1 MSASTAVRETK
12 KSKDGGINPF
22 RLLLT
27 GEPYVS
33 AIFLLLNFAL
43 GLFWFVLLVTLIPL
57 GVGLA
62 ITLVG
67 IPILVL
73 TMIIWRGGAMVER
86 WRFRFMFGDN
96 IPEPYKEVPEGSF
109 WIRVKTHLSDSGT
122 WLDLAYLL
130 LLGPIGIA
138 EFVVLVV
145 SVSVPVSLIALPTY
159 YWTGGGPEFGSGNH
173 MRFDT
178 FPEALVG
185 SVIGFLLFPVAVL
198 IIVAIT
204 RGHRALAKW
213 MLGGMGRLELTE
225 RVETLTK
232 TRSDVIDAQLDE
244 RQRIER
250 DLHDGVQPR
259 LVTLAMD
266 LGMAKEK
273 MQTDPEAAQKLLT
286 ESHEEAKQV
295 LSELRGVIR
304 GIHPAVLTDRGLDA
318 AISGL
323 ASRSPVPVD
332 VDIDLPER
340 LPPAVESTAYFIVAE
355 GLTNVAKHSQ
365 ATEARV
371 WARVMRGQLFLEI
384 VDNGVGGAT
393 AEASGGLAGLG
404 SRVAALDGKL
414 LLESP
419 DGGPTMVRAE
429 IPCGS

>member
-1 MSASTAVRETK
+1 MAVQSAVTESTKPKEA
-12 KSKDGGINPF
+12 GFNPF
-22 RLLLT
+22 RLLKSW
-27 GEPYVS
+27 EPYVS

-43 GLFWFVLLVTLIPL
+43 GLFWFILLVTLIPL

-62 ITLVG
+62 ITLIG

-73 TMIIWRGGAMVER
+73 TMIIWRGGAMAER
-86 WRFRFMFGDN
+86 WRFRFMFDDD
-96 IPEPYKEVPEGSF
+96 IPEPYKDVPEGSF
-109 WIRVKTHLSDSGT
+109 WTRIKTHLSDGAT

-130 LLGPIGIA
+130 LLFPIGTA
-138 EFVVLVV
+138 EFVILTVAAAAPLW
-145 SVSVPVSLIALPTY
+145 LISIPTH
-159 YWTGGGPEFGSGNH
+159 YWASKPEIISNW
-173 MRFDT
+173 RIDT
-178 FPEALVG
+178 LPEALAACAAGLVLLP
-185 SVIGFLLFPVAVL
+185 IGVLL
-198 IIVAIT
+198 IVAMT

-232 TRSDVIDAQLDE
+232 TRSDVIEAQLDE

-273 MQTDPEAAQKLLT
+273 MENDPVAAQKLLA

-323 ASRSPVPVD
+323 ASRAPVPVD
-332 VDIDLPER
+332 VDIDLPGR
-340 LPPAVESTAYFIVAE
+340 LPEAVESTAYFIVAE
-355 GLTNVAKHSQ
+355 SLTNVAKHSQ

-371 WARVMRGQLFLEI
+371 WVRVMRGLLLLEI

-393 AEASGGLAGLG
+393 AETGGGLAGLG
-404 SRVAALDGKL
+404 SRVAALDGRL

-419 DGGPTMVRAE
+419 AGGPTIVRAE

>member
-1 MSASTAVRETK
+1 MVSTAVQETHK
-12 KSKDGGINPF
+12 INEGGFNPF
-22 RLLLT
+22 RLLKT
-27 GEPYVS
+27 WETYVS

-43 GLFWFVLLVTLIPL
+43 GLFWFIFLVTTISV

-67 IPILVL
+67 IPILIL
-73 TMIIWRGGAMVER
+73 TMIIWRGGAMAER
-86 WRFRFMFGDN
+86 WRFRFMFGDT
-96 IPEPYKEVPEGSF
+96 IPEPYKPVPEGSF
-109 WIRVKTHLSDSGT
+109 WTRVKTHLGDSAT

-130 LLGPIGIA
+130 LLFPIGTA
-138 EFVVLVV
+138 EFAILTASFVL
-145 SVSVPVSLIALPTY
+145 PLSLITLPTY
-159 YWTGGGPEFGSGNH
+159 YWASHPEIIANWRIDSL
-173 MRFDT
+173 
-178 FPEALVG
+178 PEALAGFGLGLVLLP
-185 SVIGFLLFPVAVL
+185 IGVLL
-198 IIVAIT
+198 IVAIT

-232 TRSDVIDAQLDE
+232 TRSEVIEAQVDE

-259 LVTLAMD
+259 LVTLAME

-273 MQTDPEAAQKLLT
+273 MKTDPEAAQKLLE
-286 ESHEEAKQV
+286 ESHDEAKQV

-323 ASRSPVPVD
+323 AGRSPVPVD
-332 VDIDLPER
+332 VDINLPGRLPE
-340 LPPAVESTAYFIVAE
+340 AIESTAYFIVAE
-355 GLTNVAKHSQ
+355 SLTNVAKHSQ

-371 WARVMRGQLFLEI
+371 WARVMRGQLLIEV
-384 VDNGVGGAT
+384 VDNGVGGAR

-404 SRVAALDGKL
+404 SRVAALDGRL

-419 DGGPTMVRAE
+419 EGGPTIVRAE
-429 IPCGS
+429 IPCGL

>member
-1 MSASTAVRETK
+1 MSASTAVNETTHTK
-12 KSKDGGINPF
+12 EGGFNPF
-22 RLLLT
+22 RLLKT
-27 GEPYVS
+27 WEPYVS

-43 GLFWFVLLVTLIPL
+43 GLFWFIFLVTTISV

-73 TMIIWRGGAMVER
+73 TMIIWRGGAMAER
-86 WRFRFMFGDN
+86 WRFRFMFGDT
-96 IPEPYKEVPEGSF
+96 ILEPYKEVPEGSF
-109 WIRVKTHLSDSGT
+109 WKRVKTHLSDSGT

-138 EFVVLVV
+138 EFVILVV
-145 SVSVPVSLIALPTY
+145 SVSVPVSLIVLPTY
-159 YWTGGGPEFGSGNH
+159 YWSAHPELVPNWTI
-173 MRFDT
+173 DT
-178 FPEALVG
+178 LPEALAACAVG
-185 SVIGFLLFPVAVL
+185 LVLLPIGVML
-198 IIVAIT
+198 IVAIT
-204 RGHRALAKW
+204 RGHRAMARW
-213 MLGGMGRLELTE
+213 MLGGMGRKELTE

-232 TRSDVIDAQLDE
+232 TRSDVIEAQLDE

-273 MQTDPEAAQKLLT
+273 MQSDPEAAQKLLA

-332 VDIDLPER
+332 VDIDLPKR

-365 ATEARV
+365 ASEARV

-393 AEASGGLAGLG
+393 AEVSGGLAGLG

-419 DGGPTMVRAE
+419 AGGPTMVRAE